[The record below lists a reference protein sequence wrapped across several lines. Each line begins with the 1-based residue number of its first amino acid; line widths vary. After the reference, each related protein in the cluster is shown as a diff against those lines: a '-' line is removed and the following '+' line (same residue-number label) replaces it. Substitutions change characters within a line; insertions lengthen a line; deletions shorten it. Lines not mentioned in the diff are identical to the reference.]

1 MDIEEFHRELDREI
15 IEHSNGQNS
24 SDDLEG
30 EGFKESSFT
39 EIFTEDLAF
48 VGILESPIVCHFE
61 EKVSKSDVKISAYSI
76 PEEDTRIDIVI
87 SDYRASKDIEKLTS
101 FEIDKKVS
109 QAIRAINF
117 AFNGGYQSL
126 DGPNEKWDMLKA
138 IFDRKDDIDRVN
150 IILISN
156 AVSVARNKA
165 VDKIKLKIDG
175 LDAVF
180 VEVWDLERYS
190 RFRASGSS
198 LEPIEVDLTEFYP
211 DGIKCLSKISEHHE
225 FSTTL
230 AIVPGRVLYDLYNK
244 YGSRLLELNVR
255 SYLQAKGKINKEIL
269 NTLLTAP
276 EKFLTYNN
284 GITVVAEGIEYSDDH
299 AYIRSIKGLQIV
311 NGGQTTA
318 SIHRAVKEN
327 KATIENV
334 FVQAKIT
341 IVPPSDFEEVVP
353 LISKYSNS
361 QNKVSDVDL
370 KANSPFH
377 VGVERVSKV
386 TWAPGE
392 TSMWFYERARGGYQ
406 TERANSASSRKFD
419 IRFPSNQLVTKE
431 DIARYCNIWNGY
443 PDLVSK
449 GGQKNFAKFMEDIG
463 GSLGKGWEP
472 SPVEFKELIAKAIFY
487 RSVQDVAKEL
497 KIPGYRIN
505 IVNYTA
511 SLIVEKAGGKL
522 NLLGI
527 WDRQGIPEVLRSQ
540 ITSWLPLVQELML
553 SLASRAKNTGEEFK
567 KEEFLTKFRQHTKDW
582 EIDQSVID
590 VGSSVSRNNYS
601 VSRSNDSALEAC
613 LEMTAKEWFE
623 ITAWGKES
631 GLLSEFELNISG
643 TMISYANLDWKKQ
656 PSDKQLK
663 WVALILDKYSSRS
676 N

>member
-1 MDIEEFHRELDREI
+1 
-15 IEHSNGQNS
+15 
-24 SDDLEG
+24 
-30 EGFKESSFT
+30 
-39 EIFTEDLAF
+39 
-48 VGILESPIVCHFE
+48 
-61 EKVSKSDVKISAYSI
+61 
-76 PEEDTRIDIVI
+76 
-87 SDYRASKDIEKLTS
+87 
-101 FEIDKKVS
+101 
-109 QAIRAINF
+109 
-117 AFNGGYQSL
+117 
-126 DGPNEKWDMLKA
+126 
-138 IFDRKDDIDRVN
+138 
-150 IILISN
+150 
-156 AVSVARNKA
+156 
-165 VDKIKLKIDG
+165 

-211 DGIKCLSKISEHHE
+211 NGIKCLSKISEHHE

-230 AIVPGRVLYDLYNK
+230 AIIPGLVLYDLYNK

-255 SYLQAKGKINKEIL
+255 SYLQAKGKINQEIL

-276 EKFLTYNN
+276 DKFLTYNN

-299 AYIRSIKGLQIV
+299 TYIRSIKGLQIV

-327 KATIENV
+327 KATIANV

-341 IVPPSDFEEVVP
+341 IVPPYDFEEVVP

-419 IRFPSNQLVTKE
+419 IRFPSSQLVTKE

-472 SPVEFKELIAKAIFY
+472 SPIEFKELIAKAIFY
-487 RSVQDVAKEL
+487 RAVQNVAKEL
-497 KIPGYRIN
+497 KIQAI
-505 IVNYTA
+505 
-511 SLIVEKAGGKL
+511 
-522 NLLGI
+522 
-527 WDRQGIPEVLRSQ
+527 
-540 ITSWLPLVQELML
+540 
-553 SLASRAKNTGEEFK
+553 
-567 KEEFLTKFRQHTKDW
+567 
-582 EIDQSVID
+582 
-590 VGSSVSRNNYS
+590 
-601 VSRSNDSALEAC
+601 
-613 LEMTAKEWFE
+613 
-623 ITAWGKES
+623 
-631 GLLSEFELNISG
+631 ELNDIKLVEMK
-643 TMISYANLDWKKQ
+643 TKNFNEK
-656 PSDKQLK
+656 SDQIFM
-663 WVALILDKYSSRS
+663 LIECPK
-676 N
+676 NATN